1 MSLGP
6 RLVIPG
12 AIVGSLV
19 VALILYT
26 VSASLS
32 YPASALA
39 AGPLSDPAMAEA
51 AATAEAGGEVIAVE
65 MEADGALE
73 AELDSGVAQEGCQV
87 SSRFPDDILQW
98 CEVIT
103 HYANKRA
110 LSPDLIA
117 ALILQES
124 GGNPVAYS
132 RSGAVGLMQV
142 MPRDGLAS
150 SFMCINGPC
159 FANRPSIEELEN
171 PEFNVSYGTKMLAG
185 LLEKRG
191 DLRSALKSYGPMDVG
206 FSYADTVLA
215 LYERF
220 GN

>member
-19 VALILYT
+19 VAMVLYM
-26 VSASLS
+26 VSAGLS
-32 YPASALA
+32 YPVAALA
-39 AGPLSDPAMAEA
+39 AGPLSDPAMAEIEE
-51 AATAEAGGEVIAVE
+51 AEAGGEVITVA
-65 MEADGALE
+65 MEADGALQ
-73 AELDSGVAQEGCQV
+73 AELDPGVAQEGCQV
-87 SSRFPDDILQW
+87 SSRFPEEVLQW
-98 CEVIT
+98 CGIIT
-103 HYANKRA
+103 HYANKRG

-117 ALILQES
+117 AVILQES
-124 GGNPVAYS
+124 GGDPLAYS

-142 MPRDGLAS
+142 MPRDGLAA

-159 FANRPSIEELEN
+159 FANRPTIAELED

-185 LLEKRG
+185 LLERQG

-215 LYERF
+215 LYERY